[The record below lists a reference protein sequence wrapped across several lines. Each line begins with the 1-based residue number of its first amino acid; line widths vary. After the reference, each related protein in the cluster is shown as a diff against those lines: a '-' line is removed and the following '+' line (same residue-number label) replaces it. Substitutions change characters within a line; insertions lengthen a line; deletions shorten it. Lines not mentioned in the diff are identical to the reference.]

1 MKHVVGVNPLQTTEI
16 EQGAVRMRDSLLNRD
31 AEAHPSLNRFVRISE
46 LFFCCLCPNWRVG
59 ADNCRFYLLMII

>member
-46 LFFCCLCPNWRVG
+46 LFLSQ
-59 ADNCRFYLLMII
+59 CRMAGGRQRAIY